1 MNSGDFSKFIVS
13 FGSMNNYQSS
23 VDETKQFLE
32 DKENIMLPQ
41 SDKALIYDALD
52 GIAAIRN
59 QGFNSNGIIEVNK
72 AFIYSK
78 EEDPQW
84 PGHLR
89 NDIYNPDDA
98 IGIITNPNGTTKDAY
113 YPPDVV
119 YKGALDDIV
128 TEFNFSRKTERDA
141 WKVFA
146 KISKLQP
153 FQDGNK
159 RTALIAA
166 NGALNT
172 WEKKSY
178 LLLPFDKYTR
188 RKFIIMLMQFYK
200 AKNENEENKI
210 LDNIID
216 LTC

>member
-98 IGIITNPNGTTKDAY
+98 IGIITNPNGTTKDA
-113 YPPDVV
+113 
-119 YKGALDDIV
+119 
-128 TEFNFSRKTERDA
+128 